1 MVVLPIIIDTFHN
14 LRFST
19 QLKLIAFNEMMIMHQ
34 AAATMTGMAIIALSI
49 KMKKKEVKF
58 QSVRKC
64 YTIRNDFVAC
74 CPAQPNSGYVF
85 GSDIN
90 IYDTNG
96 NGDINCGELPSVAKQ
111 IVISPGSNPYR
122 LDGDGDGF
130 GCEG

>member
-1 MVVLPIIIDTFHN
+1 
-14 LRFST
+14 
-19 QLKLIAFNEMMIMHQ
+19 MIMHQ
-34 AAATMTGMAIIALSI
+34 AAATMTGNAAIIALSI

-64 YTIRNDFVAC
+64 YTIRNDFVDC
-74 CPAQPNSGYVF
+74 CPAQPNSGYGRQF
-85 GSDIN
+85 YQTADGSDIN

-96 NGDINCGELPSVAKQ
+96 NGDINCGELPSVAKPV
-111 IVISPGSNPYR
+111 IVISPDSDPYR